1 MANIITSKFRSDSVS
16 FFFNDLENNNYFL
29 FGSSADRTTG
39 VNSPVSTNDF
49 LERTIFGKEI
59 TAEENFF
66 YVIKNYP
73 WQINQIYDQYDDTI
87 DLSDKRYYA
96 VVYPENNSTGDF
108 RIYKCLSNNYG
119 APSLFPPTGNEN
131 NGDEYIWELMYI
143 LSETDFN
150 KYNTLGY
157 IPITANTLI
166 ANTSFATS
174 TIDKIIVENNTE
186 NNGYEIVLAN
196 TSGNLG
202 SVNIVGGNYD
212 DIIIEAKAG
221 FELSAFGNY
230 YSGNTLYAYNT
241 NTGSANVYT
250 IDTYTYNSISRQAVI
265 TLVGS
270 PPDDG
275 IIQQGLTDI
284 EILPTIEITGD
295 GSGAIAIPEVVDG
308 KITKVVM
315 LERGSGYTKASAR
328 VINQFGFDPTAT
340 NSLDV
345 VANLR
350 IVLSPRGGHAANL
363 VDELSCKHCL
373 IYNEIT
379 EFDNNTFPTTNTF
392 SKIGIVKNPEFTS
405 NTTIFDNRIQ
415 VQVANTASFI
425 VNDQVDQIDTNNQT
439 IFSARVHEVSAN
451 TNILYLSEY
460 HGPYQNQANTNFS
473 IDSSIPLRN
482 SQGNVVGINTITYP
496 PYIPKSGSVYYMIDF
511 FPIERT
517 TDSRELF
524 KIIIEF

>member
-1 MANIITSKFRSDSVS
+1 MANIITSKFRSDSVR
-16 FFFNDLENNNYFL
+16 FFLNDLENNDYFL
-29 FGSSADRTTG
+29 FGSSADRTTA
-39 VNSPVSTNDF
+39 VNSLVSTNDF
-49 LERTIFGKEI
+49 LERTIFGKEV

-73 WQINQIYDQYDDTI
+73 WQINEIYDQYDDAI

-108 RIYKCLSNNYG
+108 RVYKCLFNNYG
-119 APSLFPPTGNEN
+119 APSLFPPTPNED
-131 NGDEYIWELMYI
+131 NGDGYIWELMYI
-143 LSETDFN
+143 ISETDFN

-157 IPITANTLI
+157 IPITANTLV

-174 TIDKIIVENNTE
+174 AIDKIIVENNTE
-186 NNGYEIVLAN
+186 NNGYEVVLAS
-196 TSGNLG
+196 TSGELG

-212 DIIIEAKAG
+212 TIVIEAKTG
-221 FELSAFGNY
+221 FELSAFANY
-230 YSGNTLYAYNT
+230 YSGNTFYAYNA
-241 NTGSANVYT
+241 NTASANVYI
-250 IDTYTYNSISRQAVI
+250 IDTYTYNPI
-265 TLVGS
+265 TKKGTVTLLGS
-270 PPDDG
+270 PANDG

-308 KITKVVM
+308 KIAKVIM
-315 LERGSGYTKASAR
+315 IERGSGYTRASAR
-328 VINQFGFDPTAT
+328 VIDQFGFAPTAA

-373 IYNEIT
+373 IYTEIT

-415 VQVANTASFI
+415 VQVANTASLI
-425 VNDQVDQIDTNNQT
+425 VDDQVNQVDTNNQI

-451 TNILYLSEY
+451 TNVVYLSEY

-473 IDSSIPLRN
+473 IDSTISLRN
-482 SQGNVVGINTITYP
+482 PQGNIVGINTITYP
-496 PYIPKSGSVYYMIDF
+496 PYVPKSGSVYYMTDF